1 MFSRIKSISFVGA
14 LVLALISPS
23 TPVSVSYADF
33 GIAAINLETEVVF
46 DGSVVEG
53 GVGIYDASGN
63 EVDAQSG
70 MAQTFAA
77 LADGSYV
84 VFAQDMNS
92 PLMAISGFELTVAS
106 SAVTAFHVRGDSTS
120 PVPFAGG
127 VYQLEVF
134 PANYY
139 LPVVMPDGSTLPTPA
154 DADQSEYN
162 LNGEL
167 EKFNGAGWDSVE
179 GWASYY
185 ESDGGGQIVSAGVKG
200 QVTAAGQYR
209 VWVRPSGFVA
219 AEAVSVEFTVTE
231 GGPGSQVALTTLQL
245 TTPAVSVHVVSP
257 DDPSTAIAE
266 SGIKIF
272 DSVGNYLNEVQSN
285 SAFGPK
291 YLAFEAAGTYELEAF
306 TNDAGYS
313 SYAPQKY
320 TVTVVDSSGVLTGTI
335 SGESP
340 DANGVYFLGLSSS
353 NLLISAVDPTDS
365 SALTQSVVRV
375 FQTTSNGKE
384 YVTEAW
390 TNDGSTLAL
399 NLDDGDYVIDV
410 VPEDGN
416 YLLAQKTYDVS
427 VSGGVATVSFN
438 GGSAIAP
445 DGSGVVS
452 LAVALANITA
462 RLIDTDGNVVATDY
476 ANKQWI
482 NVSLM
487 KVGSGTSV
495 GSDYVGSTDVN
506 EQGYFSF
513 SVAETGAYKIEI
525 VPNGFSNVGSL
536 SELITVADVSVV
548 LSVGDLVLPAPDVM
562 AAVRVPGGSTNLTN
576 AEIEIFSG
584 YEYVGR
590 GSTSERGIASLT
602 FPDVDSKTIEYEV
615 RVNPPRSA
623 FGTARISY
631 TAVVVDD
638 GSTRTV
644 SVETRTDPAVAVTP
658 VEGIT
663 ILTLGVPTLSGVVT
677 NPLGNVVRNA
687 EVVPIDL
694 ATGWE
699 MWEALAVTDA
709 FGRWSMALP
718 EGSYDVRA
726 RAPWGDVTFGDG
738 ERVGPVAVDTGG
750 SPTSLPAGMNAESF
764 DLSLTNPTWSGTL
777 VDPNDSSQLLTMGN
791 VCLATG
797 SYELRDWNCTQTN
810 SDGQWSLSKP
820 SGFTGFTEFD
830 ELIVNEWG
838 TGEFA
843 ENRFEGVA
851 DIETILGVYIGGS
864 TYENIQLSPK
874 APNLQITVNAGSGT
888 ASRAWVSVENST
900 SWLGGGETN
909 ASGVAN
915 IGIPD
920 ANLTDE
926 LIVQV
931 HIEHVD
937 SLNQDYANTKVVLT
951 NPGASGTRTE
961 TVSLLTPNFSVTLS
975 EPSGG
980 SAISYGW
987 IEIMNQDTGEWVGG
1001 ANTNQSGS
1009 AAINLPSSATY
1020 DVTVNPS
1027 WNGDSSFTKK
1037 TYVVVVDGS
1046 AVVTSVTGSTIDGDG
1061 VYPLVLGTPS
1071 LTGLVRDSSG
1081 NAQADSWVTPID
1093 HTTQEYLWWLG
1104 SNTRSGGQFSM
1115 ALADG
1120 SYYLQAEPSWR
1131 NSGDTTSARC
1141 SVNISSEALVAN
1153 ADADACAIEG
1163 TNAILNLR
1171 APNLSFTLKDDLGA
1185 VVPYANVGMFLN
1197 EWSVWAQSN
1206 RYGVVSLFVSGSDI
1220 DAQTTLASGTHD
1232 IRIVVEPPYG
1242 NGDIARIECN
1252 SGDAQSLCDQIPDYN
1267 QDTPGTYEATI
1278 DALSLTTVSFAAPNT
1293 KLRVADEN
1301 GDPLLSRGS
1310 WVTIFEEV
1318 GNDLQWVAGAN
1329 SDSNGW
1335 VSFNLDTTKTY
1346 SVEVNPGYEK
1356 RDLYAQKTYSNLT
1369 HAQLTTQVLFGLS
1382 TPNFKLKIKTSD
1394 GTASSRWGWVGVE
1407 EVDANANNDYV
1418 DWVGGAGTDKAGEV
1432 SLALE
1437 SSKRYRIIL
1446 NPGDVTDGST
1456 TRCLFDVDASGVV
1469 TSVTGSCDLLALEGG
1484 GLWTVK
1490 LSAGNVTGTISY
1502 NNGSTITTLA
1512 GALIKATSGTE
1523 TFTAVSAAD
1532 GTYGLELDDTLT
1544 WTITAVYARDPSD
1557 SNAYV
1562 QQSTISVTGDSSAA
1576 NLTFTAS

>member
-1 MFSRIKSISFVGA
+1 M
-14 LVLALISPS
+14 
-23 TPVSVSYADF
+23 T
-33 GIAAINLETEVVF
+33 
-46 DGSVVEG
+46 
-53 GVGIYDASGN
+53 
-63 EVDAQSG
+63 
-70 MAQTFAA
+70 
-77 LADGSYV
+77 
-84 VFAQDMNS
+84 
-92 PLMAISGFELTVAS
+92 
-106 SAVTAFHVRGDSTS
+106 
-120 PVPFAGG
+120 
-127 VYQLEVF
+127 
-134 PANYY
+134 
-139 LPVVMPDGSTLPTPA
+139 
-154 DADQSEYN
+154 
-162 LNGEL
+162 
-167 EKFNGAGWDSVE
+167 
-179 GWASYY
+179 
-185 ESDGGGQIVSAGVKG
+185 
-200 QVTAAGQYR
+200 
-209 VWVRPSGFVA
+209 
-219 AEAVSVEFTVTE
+219 
-231 GGPGSQVALTTLQL
+231 
-245 TTPAVSVHVVSP
+245 
-257 DDPSTAIAE
+257 
-266 SGIKIF
+266 
-272 DSVGNYLNEVQSN
+272 
-285 SAFGPK
+285 
-291 YLAFEAAGTYELEAF
+291 
-306 TNDAGYS
+306 
-313 SYAPQKY
+313 
-320 TVTVVDSSGVLTGTI
+320 
-335 SGESP
+335 
-340 DANGVYFLGLSSS
+340 
-353 NLLISAVDPTDS
+353 
-365 SALTQSVVRV
+365 
-375 FQTTSNGKE
+375 
-384 YVTEAW
+384 
-390 TNDGSTLAL
+390 
-399 NLDDGDYVIDV
+399 
-410 VPEDGN
+410 
-416 YLLAQKTYDVS
+416 
-427 VSGGVATVSFN
+427 FN
-438 GGSAIAP
+438 GGSTIAP
-445 DGSGVVS
+445 DVNTGVVS

-462 RLIDTDGNVVATDY
+462 RLVDTDGIVVAPDY

-487 KVGSGTSV
+487 KVGSGPSV
-495 GSDYVGSTDVN
+495 GSEYVGSTEVN
-506 EQGYFSF
+506 EQGYVSF

-536 SELITVADVSVV
+536 SELINVADVSVV
-548 LSVGDLVLPAPDVM
+548 LSVGDLELPAPDVM

-590 GSTSERGIASLT
+590 GSTSESGIASLT
-602 FPDVDSKTIEYEV
+602 FPVVDSKTVEYEV

-631 TAVVVDD
+631 TAVVEYVA
-638 GSTRTV
+638 GVRTV
-644 SVETRTDPAVAVTP
+644 SVKTRTDPAVAVNP
-658 VEGIT
+658 AEGIT
-663 ILTLGVPTLSGVVT
+663 ILTLGVPTLSGVVA

-726 RAPWGDVTFGDG
+726 RAPWGDVAFGDG
-738 ERVGPVAVDTGG
+738 ERVGPVAVDAGG
-750 SPTSLPAGMNAESF
+750 SATSLPAGMNAESF
-764 DLSLTNPTWSGTL
+764 DLSLSNPTWSGTL

-820 SGFTGFTEFD
+820 SGFTGFTEVD

-838 TGEFA
+838 TGAFA
-843 ENRFEGVA
+843 ETRLEGVA
-851 DIETILGVYIGGS
+851 AIEAALGVYSGGS

-874 APNLQITVNAGSGT
+874 APNLQITVNAGGGT

-931 HIEHVD
+931 YIEHVD
-937 SLNQDYANTKVVLT
+937 SLNQDYANTKVVLPDT
-951 NPGASGTRTE
+951 RTEAGPRTE

-1009 AAINLPSSATY
+1009 AAINLPADATY

-1037 TYVVVVDGS
+1037 TYVVVVVGS
-1046 AVVTSVTGSTIDGDG
+1046 VVTSVTGSAIDGDG

-1081 NAQADSWVTPID
+1081 KAQADSWVTPID
-1093 HTTQEYLWWLG
+1093 HTTKEYLWWLG

-1141 SVNISSEALVAN
+1141 SVNIAGGALAAN
-1153 ADADACAIEG
+1153 ADADACAIDG

-1171 APNLSFTLKDDLGA
+1171 APNLSFTLKDASDA
-1185 VVPYANVGMFLN
+1185 VVPYANVGMFLD
-1197 EWSVWAQSN
+1197 EWSVWAQSD
-1206 RYGVVSLFVSGSDI
+1206 RYGLVSLFISGDDI
-1220 DAQTTLASGTHD
+1220 NAQTDLGSGTHD

-1252 SGDAQSLCDQIPDYN
+1252 SGDAQSLCDQIPDYD
-1267 QDTPGTYEATI
+1267 QGTPGTYEATI
-1278 DALSLTTVSFAAPNT
+1278 AALSLTTVSFAAPNT

-1310 WVTIFEEV
+1310 WVTIFEED
-1318 GNDLQWVAGAN
+1318 GNDLKWVAGAN

-1369 HAQLTTQVLFGLS
+1369 HTQLTTQVLFGLS

-1407 EVDANANNDYV
+1407 EVNANANNDYV

-1469 TSVTGSCDLLALEGG
+1469 TSVTGSCDSLASESG

-1502 NNGSTITTLA
+1502 NNGSTITALA
-1512 GALIKATSGTE
+1512 GALIKATSGAE

-1557 SNAYV
+1557 SNTYV